1 MAGNN
6 LHDNVLR
13 TKAPSVLGRA
23 VFVGLRGLD
32 VFWQYHLLSQGWL
45 TRAIEKLGG
54 HAIPESAIWSS
65 SGFLPRPYYAVVL
78 MLSLGSS
85 VKQILAMLL
94 VSEQETPVA
103 SAAMIATFN
112 TVVNTVNA
120 LLSVW
125 MATCPA
131 SSSGSSS
138 LIANPTIVVGMA
150 AYAVGIL
157 TEMVSEL
164 QRRTFKRNPANKGKP
179 YSGGLFSLARQ
190 INYGGYTLWRAGY
203 ATITGGAAWGTF
215 VFSFFFYDFAVR
227 GVPVLDE
234 YLVKRYGEP
243 YKKVKRRVK
252 YSLIPGIY

>member
-1 MAGNN
+1 MAGKK

-13 TKAPSVLGRA
+13 TKAPSVLGRS
-23 VFVGLRGLD
+23 VFIGLRALD

-45 TRAIEKLGG
+45 TRAIERLD
-54 HAIPESAIWSS
+54 
-65 SGFLPRPYYAVVL
+65 GFLPRPYYSVVL

-112 TVVNTVNA
+112 TVINTVNT

-125 MATCPA
+125 MATRPA
-131 SSSGSSS
+131 STSKSSS
-138 LIANPTIVVGMA
+138 LVTNPIIVAGLA
-150 AYAVGIL
+150 AYTVGIL
-157 TEMVSEL
+157 TELVSEL
-164 QRRTFKRNPANKGKP
+164 QRRSFKRNPANKGKP

-203 ATITGGAAWGTF
+203 ATITGGVAWGGF
-215 VFSFFFYDFAVR
+215 VFSFFFYDFATR